1 LLAQA
6 VAGDRAAIERLLLRE
21 YERLSARVSTRM
33 PPSLRGTIE
42 SDDVL
47 QEAFAQACRDIYQFR
62 PQGEDAFFRWL
73 AAIADHRLLDM
84 IRARQAAKRGAGR
97 APIEAGLDA
106 ADSAVVDLLN
116 MVAVHS
122 HTPSQSA
129 ANHEAVRQIETAMDG
144 LKDEYRQALRLR
156 YIDGLATAEVAV
168 VMDRDE
174 KAVQNLCHRGLQS
187 LRERLGTGSQFFSR
201 G

>member
-1 LLAQA
+1 
-6 VAGDRAAIERLLLRE
+6 
-21 YERLSARVSTRM
+21 
-33 PPSLRGTIE
+33 
-42 SDDVL
+42 
-47 QEAFAQACRDIYQFR
+47 
-62 PQGEDAFFRWL
+62 
-73 AAIADHRLLDM
+73 
-84 IRARQAAKRGAGR
+84 
-97 APIEAGLDA
+97 
-106 ADSAVVDLLN
+106 
-116 MVAVHS
+116 VHS